1 MIHMLTLLSRLTT
14 RLTCLHHRI
23 KLVKVFIVVHRT
35 SIVVIKGGLVVMLV
49 IPNRKAPVILGSY
62 SHWTTL
68 RL

>member
-23 KLVKVFIVVHRT
+23 KLIKVFIVVHRT
-35 SIVVIKGGLVVMLV
+35 SIVVIKWSLVVMV
-49 IPNRKAPVILGSY
+49 IPNRKAPVSLGSY
-62 SHWTTL
+62 PHLTTL